1 MVRSRDALHG
11 LPAAE
16 INGASAPGYSS
27 GQSEEA
33 MGELLNGQLQTA

>member
-1 MVRSRDALHG
+1 MHYNG

-33 MGELLNGQLQTA
+33 MASF